1 MARWLSGYAGKS
13 SAVKPLTTVAAHCK
27 LLKLARQ
34 LAKSQSNR
42 IDFRRSFWV
51 QSSRE
56 VRRCISPI
64 RGCKLLS
71 HTELAW
77 KKATRLGRQHA
88 AQRR

>member
-1 MARWLSGYAGKS
+1 MGRWLSGYAGKY

-56 VRRCISPI
+56 RAGAFPQS
-64 RGCKLLS
+64 
-71 HTELAW
+71 
-77 KKATRLGRQHA
+77 A
-88 AQRR
+88 AANC

>member
-1 MARWLSGYAGKS
+1 MARWLSGYAGKY

-27 LLKLARQ
+27 LLKPARQ

-56 VRRCISPI
+56 ARRCISPI
-64 RGCKLLS
+64 RGCKLL
-71 HTELAW
+71 
-77 KKATRLGRQHA
+77 ATQN
-88 AQRR
+88 